1 MIQMHIQNEKDLYD
15 AYDPSMSRINEDAFR
30 YLKSFF
36 TEKESKKHINDTLQI
51 ISDKLVQ
58 EKKESIIITKGLNQ
72 KKKTQ
77 RKIKQKNQY
86 LLMKCSLLMEII
98 T

>member
-36 TEKESKKHINDTLQI
+36 TEKESKKHRR
-51 ISDKLVQ
+51 V
-58 EKKESIIITKGLNQ
+58 
-72 KKKTQ
+72 
-77 RKIKQKNQY
+77 
-86 LLMKCSLLMEII
+86 
-98 T
+98 